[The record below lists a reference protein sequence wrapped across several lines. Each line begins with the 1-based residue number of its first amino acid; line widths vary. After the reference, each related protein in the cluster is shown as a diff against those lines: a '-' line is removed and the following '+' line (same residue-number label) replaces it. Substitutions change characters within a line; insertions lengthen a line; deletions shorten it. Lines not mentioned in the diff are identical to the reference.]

1 MASED
6 VAIDDREARRMLDAL
21 DAGQLRKAAGEA
33 VRKAALRV
41 RRGVQEKV
49 KAVAGTGRGKD
60 YFRARGFGR
69 LRMVKTSTGWH
80 HTGPLYKDV
89 KMFTYRKNR
98 PAGMR
103 THVLVCV
110 GASII
115 AIMESLMIA
124 DTITLNMN
132 NESTGIAISYGRISA
147 QVISGI
153 GFLGAGTIFISQ
165 KKIAGLTTAAS
176 LWNVACLGL
185 AVGMGYYI
193 ISLAGCAIVIITLAL
208 LQRLVRVNSVKHVEI
223 KFIHRVETIAF
234 INDYFQTIGVRVLDI
249 DFHVENKGKYNLYTN
264 IYTLDMQGK
273 TTYKDIVNKLSEYA
287 NIQGIRTR
295 NT

>member
-1 MASED
+1 MLLAVFIGCVIGIE
-6 VAIDDREARRMLDAL
+6 RE
-21 DAGQLRKAAGEA
+21 
-33 VRKAALRV
+33 
-41 RRGVQEKV
+41 
-49 KAVAGTGRGKD
+49 
-60 YFRARGFGR
+60 
-69 LRMVKTSTGWH
+69 
-80 HTGPLYKDV
+80 
-89 KMFTYRKNR
+89 RKNR

-132 NESTGIAISYGRISA
+132 NASTGIAISYGRISA

-185 AVGMGYYI
+185 AVGMGYYT
-193 ISLAGCAIVIITLAL
+193 ISIAGCAIVIITLSL

>member
-1 MASED
+1 MSLWEQGLRLLLAVFIGCVIGIE
-6 VAIDDREARRMLDAL
+6 RE
-21 DAGQLRKAAGEA
+21 
-33 VRKAALRV
+33 
-41 RRGVQEKV
+41 
-49 KAVAGTGRGKD
+49 
-60 YFRARGFGR
+60 
-69 LRMVKTSTGWH
+69 
-80 HTGPLYKDV
+80 
-89 KMFTYRKNR
+89 RKNR

-110 GASII
+110 GACII
-115 AIMESLMIA
+115 AIMESLMAA
-124 DTITLNMN
+124 DTLTLNMN
-132 NESTGIAISYGRISA
+132 MLSQNTGIAMSYGRISA
-147 QVISGI
+147 QVVSGI
-153 GFLGAGTIFISQ
+153 GFLGAGTIFVSQ

-185 AVGMGYYI
+185 AVGMGYYMI
-193 ISLAGCAIVIITLAL
+193 AVAGCGIVIITLSL
-208 LQRLVRVNSVKHVEI
+208 LQRVVRVNAVKHVEV

-234 INDYFQTIGVRVLDI
+234 INDYFQSIGVKVLDI

-264 IYTLDMQGK
+264 IYTLDMPGK

>member
-1 MASED
+1 MPWWESGLRLL
-6 VAIDDREARRMLDAL
+6 VATCIGCVIGIERE
-21 DAGQLRKAAGEA
+21 
-33 VRKAALRV
+33 
-41 RRGVQEKV
+41 
-49 KAVAGTGRGKD
+49 
-60 YFRARGFGR
+60 
-69 LRMVKTSTGWH
+69 
-80 HTGPLYKDV
+80 
-89 KMFTYRKNR
+89 RKNR

-110 GASII
+110 GACII
-115 AIMESLMIA
+115 AVMECY
-124 DTITLNMN
+124 ITEHVVALNAAN
-132 NESTGIAISYGRISA
+132 PGSGINVSMGRVIA
-147 QVISGI
+147 QVVSGI

-176 LWNVACLGL
+176 LWNAACLGL
-185 AVGMGYYI
+185 AIGMGYYA
-193 ISLAGCAIVIITLAL
+193 LAVAGCAIVLITLTL
-208 LQRLVRVNSVKHVEI
+208 LQRVVKVNAVKHVEI
-223 KFIHRVETIAF
+223 QFIHRVETIAF
-234 INDYFQTIGVRVLDI
+234 INDYFQSIGVRILDI